1 LATYPTLD
9 AWLEAQQAVHP
20 KSIDL
25 GLARVTKVARALGV
39 DKARCPVL
47 TVGGTNGKGSVVAHS
62 DALLRAAGLSTGV
75 FTSPHLVR
83 YNERICI
90 NGVEATDAELISA
103 FDRIEAARG
112 DTTLTYFEFNALA
125 ALLLF
130 ADRQVDVAILE
141 VGLGG
146 RLDAVNLLDAD
157 VAVVASIGLDH
168 RDWLGDTLEA
178 IGREKAGIFRAGR
191 PAVLGTP
198 DMPASIFEAIDT
210 LGAKAVVAEKNFS
223 WTVHANG
230 AVAPAGAADHASAA
244 SAASAADAS
253 AAGNASA
260 VAPAGAHGAASATGA
275 NAHATTSSVTW
286 NYQGLGIS
294 LEALPPSA
302 LSGAIQFRNASTA
315 LAAVESL
322 GFGQRL
328 TKAVVSHA
336 LRAVKLP
343 GRFHTIPGPVE
354 WILDVA
360 HNEPAARVF
369 ADHLAAH
376 PSNGRTLAVVA
387 ILGDKD
393 SPAIAKL
400 LHPLVDR
407 WIICT
412 IHEPRGLPAAE
423 LARRMKEGA
432 GLADSDIQ
440 LATSVEEGFAAAKAQ
455 AVPGDRVI
463 VCGGFNIVGS
473 AIRWLRL

>member
-1 LATYPTLD
+1 MATHQTLD
-9 AWLEAQQAVHP
+9 AWLEAQQSVHP

-25 GLARVTKVARALGV
+25 GLTRVTKVARALGV
-39 DKARCPVL
+39 DKARCPVI

-62 DALLRAAGLSTGV
+62 DAFLRAAGLATGV

-90 NGVEATDAELISA
+90 NGAEATDAELVSA

-130 ADRQVDVAILE
+130 ADRRVDVAILE

-157 VAVVASIGLDH
+157 VAVVASIGFDH
-168 RDWLGDTLEA
+168 RDWLGDTLQA

-198 DMPASIFEAIDT
+198 EMPASMFEVIES
-210 LGAKAVVAEKNFS
+210 LGAKPVVAEQNFG
-223 WTVHANG
+223 WAVHAKG
-230 AVAPAGAADHASAA
+230 
-244 SAASAADAS
+244 
-253 AAGNASA
+253 
-260 VAPAGAHGAASATGA
+260 
-275 NAHATTSSVTW
+275 W
-286 NYQGLGIS
+286 NYRGVGIF
-294 LEALPPSA
+294 LDGLPPSA
-302 LSGAIQFRNASTA
+302 LGGAIQFRNASTA

-322 GFGQRL
+322 GFGPRL
-328 TKAVVSHA
+328 TKDIVSHA
-336 LRAVKLP
+336 LRSVKLP
-343 GRFHTIPGPVE
+343 GRFQTVPGPVE

-376 PSNGRTLAVVA
+376 PSKGRTIAVVG

-393 SPAIAKL
+393 SAAVASL
-400 LHPLVDR
+400 LHPQVDR

-412 IHEPRGLPAAE
+412 IHEPRGLPAEE
-423 LARRMKEGA
+423 LARRMKAGA
-432 GLADSDIQ
+432 GLADRDIE
-440 LATSVEEGFAAAKAQ
+440 LAASVEEGFVAAKAQ
-455 AVPGDRVI
+455 AVAGDRVI

-473 AIRWLRL
+473 AMRWLRL

>member
-1 LATYPTLD
+1 LGRHETLD
-9 AWLEAQQAVHP
+9 AWLNAQQSVHP

-25 GLARVTKVARALGV
+25 GLTRVTKVARALGV
-39 DKARCPVL
+39 DNAHCPVI
-47 TVGGTNGKGSVVAHS
+47 TVGGTNGKGSIVAHS

-90 NGVEATDAELISA
+90 DGVEVPDAYLVSA

-130 ADRQVDVAILE
+130 ADKRVDVAILE

-157 VAVVASIGLDH
+157 VCVVASIGFDH

-191 PAVLGTP
+191 PAVLGSP
-198 DMPASIFEAIDT
+198 QMPSSIFEVIET
-210 LGAKAVVAEKNFS
+210 LGAKPVVAGKDFT
-223 WTVHANG
+223 WAVHANG
-230 AVAPAGAADHASAA
+230 
-244 SAASAADAS
+244 
-253 AAGNASA
+253 
-260 VAPAGAHGAASATGA
+260 
-275 NAHATTSSVTW
+275 W
-286 NYQGLGIS
+286 NYRGPGLS
-294 LEALPPSA
+294 LEGLPPAA
-302 LSGAIQFRNASTA
+302 LGGAIQFRNAATA
-315 LAAVESL
+315 LAAVGSL
-322 GFGQRL
+322 GYGPRL
-328 TKAVVSHA
+328 THDVVSEA
-336 LRAVKLP
+336 LRAVRLA
-343 GRFHTIPGPVE
+343 GRFHIVPGPVE

-369 ADHLAAH
+369 ADHLAAR
-376 PSNGRTLAVVA
+376 PSSGRTIAVVG

-393 SPAIAKL
+393 SEAIGRL
-400 LHPLVDR
+400 LRPLVDH
-407 WIICT
+407 WILCT
-412 IHEPRGLPAAE
+412 IHEPRGLPAEE
-423 LARRMKEGA
+423 LARRMKLGSAQGDMQRTAPGDLRVDARIELA
-432 GLADSDIQ
+432 GS
-440 LATSVEEGFAAAKAQ
+440 TEEGFAAAKAL

-473 AIRWLRL
+473 ALRWLRVY

>member
-9 AWLEAQQAVHP
+9 AWLEAQQSVHP

-25 GLARVTKVARALGV
+25 GLARITKVARSLGV
-39 DKARCPVL
+39 DKARCPL
-47 TVGGTNGKGSVVAHS
+47 ITVGGTNGKGSVVAHS
-62 DALLRAAGLSTGV
+62 DALLRAAGLSTGA

-83 YNERICI
+83 YNERIRI
-90 NGVEATDAELISA
+90 DGAEATDAELVSA
-103 FDRIEAARG
+103 FERIEAARG

-130 ADRQVDVAILE
+130 ADRKVDVAILE

-146 RLDAVNLLDAD
+146 RLDAVNMLDAD

-198 DMPASIFEAIDT
+198 DMPASIFEVIT
-210 LGAKAVVAEKNFS
+210 TVGAQPVVAEKSFS
-223 WTVHANG
+223 WAVHAST
-230 AVAPAGAADHASAA
+230 AGAAAA
-244 SAASAADAS
+244 QSGGGRGAMPATADV
-253 AAGNASA
+253 GI
-260 VAPAGAHGAASATGA
+260 
-275 NAHATTSSVTW
+275 TW
-286 NYQGLGIS
+286 NYRGLGIS
-294 LEALPPSA
+294 LDGLPPSA
-302 LSGAIQFRNASTA
+302 LGGAIQFRNASTA

-322 GFGQRL
+322 GLGARL
-328 TKAVVSHA
+328 TQDVVSRA
-336 LRAVKLP
+336 LRSVKLP
-343 GRFHTIPGPVE
+343 GRFHTVPGPVE

-376 PSNGRTLAVVA
+376 PSKGRTIAVVG

-393 SPAIAKL
+393 SAAVARL
-400 LHPLVDR
+400 LEPQVDR

-412 IHEPRGLPAAE
+412 IHEPRGLPAEE
-423 LARRMKEGA
+423 LARRMKAGA
-432 GLADSDIQ
+432 GLADGDVE
-440 LATSVEEGFAAAKAQ
+440 LATTVEEGFVAAKAQ

-473 AIRWLRL
+473 ALRWLRL

>member
-9 AWLEAQQAVHP
+9 AWLDAQQSVHP

-25 GLARVTKVARALGV
+25 GLTRATKVARVLGV
-39 DKARCPVL
+39 DKARCPVI

-62 DALLRAAGLSTGV
+62 DAFVRAAGLSTGV

-90 NGVEATDAELISA
+90 DGAEATDAELVGA

-130 ADRQVDVAILE
+130 ADRKVDVAILE

-146 RLDAVNLLDAD
+146 RLDAVNMLDAD
-157 VAVVASIGLDH
+157 VAVVASIGFDH
-168 RDWLGDTLEA
+168 RDWLGDTLDA
-178 IGREKAGIFRAGR
+178 IGREKAGIFRPGR

-198 DMPASIFEAIDT
+198 EMPASIFEAINK

-223 WTVHANG
+223 W
-230 AVAPAGAADHASAA
+230 AVHASAPD
-244 SAASAADAS
+244 DATPRVAGSSPVRS
-253 AAGNASA
+253 AAGNRASD
-260 VAPAGAHGAASATGA
+260 AAS
-275 NAHATTSSVTW
+275 HISW
-286 NYQGLGIS
+286 NYRGLSLS
-294 LEALPPSA
+294 LEGLPPSA
-302 LSGAIQFRNASTA
+302 LGGAIQFRNASTA

-322 GFGQRL
+322 GFGARL
-328 TKAVVSHA
+328 TQDVVSRA
-336 LRAVKLP
+336 LRNVKLA
-343 GRFHTIPGPVE
+343 GRFHCVPGPVE

-369 ADHLAAH
+369 ADHLAARPVH
-376 PSNGRTLAVVA
+376 GRTIAVVG

-393 SPAIAKL
+393 SAAIAQL
-400 LHPLVDR
+400 LHPQVDR

-412 IHEPRGLPAAE
+412 IPEPRGLPAEE
-423 LARRMKEGA
+423 LARRMKAGA
-432 GLADSDIQ
+432 GLADGDIE
-440 LATSVEEGFAAAKAQ
+440 LAASVEEGFAAAKAQ

-473 AIRWLRL
+473 AMRWLRL

>member
-1 LATYPTLD
+1 MASHRNLD
-9 AWLEAQQAVHP
+9 AWLEAQQSVHP

-25 GLARVTKVARALGV
+25 GLTRVTKVARALGV
-39 DKARCPVL
+39 DKARCPVI

-83 YNERICI
+83 YNERICV
-90 NGVEATDAELISA
+90 NGAEATDAELVGA
-103 FDRIEAARG
+103 FDGIEAARG

-130 ADRQVDVAILE
+130 ADRKVDVAVLE

-198 DMPASIFEAIDT
+198 DMPATIFEAIHT
-210 LGAKAVVAEKNFS
+210 LGAKPVVAEKNFG
-223 WTVHANG
+223 WTVHAGGSNG
-230 AVAPAGAADHASAA
+230 DVPGVAGSSPVRSAA
-244 SAASAADAS
+244 S
-253 AAGNASA
+253 
-260 VAPAGAHGAASATGA
+260 GAHG
-275 NAHATTSSVTW
+275 VIW
-286 NYQGLGIS
+286 NYRGVGLS
-294 LEALPPSA
+294 LEGLPPSA
-302 LSGAIQFRNASTA
+302 LAGAIQFRNASTA
-315 LAAVESL
+315 LAAIESL
-322 GFGQRL
+322 GLGARL
-328 TKAVVSHA
+328 TRDVVSSA
-336 LRAVKLP
+336 LRSVKLS
-343 GRFHTIPGPVE
+343 GRFHTVPGPVE

-369 ADHLAAH
+369 ADHLAAR
-376 PSNGRTLAVVA
+376 PSTGRTIAVVG

-393 SPAIAKL
+393 SAAIAQL
-400 LHPLVDR
+400 LKPQVDR

-412 IHEPRGLPAAE
+412 IHEPRGLPAEE
-423 LARRMKEGA
+423 LARRMKAGA
-432 GLADSDIQ
+432 DLPDGDIELA
-440 LATSVEEGFAAAKAQ
+440 ASVEEGFAAAKAL

-473 AIRWLRL
+473 AMRWLRL

>member
-9 AWLEAQQAVHP
+9 AWLDAQNSVHP

-25 GLARVTKVARALGV
+25 GLARVTQVARALGV
-39 DKARCPVL
+39 DKSRCPVI
-47 TVGGTNGKGSVVAHS
+47 TVGGTNGKGSIVAHS
-62 DALLRAAGLSTGV
+62 DAFLRAAGLSTGV

-90 NGVEATDAELISA
+90 NGAEATDAELVAA

-130 ADRQVDVAILE
+130 ADRRVDVAVLE

-146 RLDAVNLLDAD
+146 RLDAVNMLDAD

-168 RDWLGDTLEA
+168 RDWLGDTLDA

-198 DMPASIFEAIDT
+198 DMPASIYDAIQT
-210 LGAKAVVAEKNFS
+210 LGAKPVVAEKNFS
-223 WTVHANG
+223 WTVHASGNSS
-230 AVAPAGAADHASAA
+230 AQARATSSAD
-244 SAASAADAS
+244 
-253 AAGNASA
+253 
-260 VAPAGAHGAASATGA
+260 
-275 NAHATTSSVTW
+275 AHATDTAVSW
-286 NYQGLGIS
+286 NYHGVGIT
-294 LEALPPSA
+294 LEGLPPSA
-302 LSGAIQFRNASTA
+302 LGGAIQFRNASTA

-322 GFGQRL
+322 GLGARL
-328 TKAVVSHA
+328 TKDVVSKA
-336 LRAVKLP
+336 LRSVKLA
-343 GRFHTIPGPVE
+343 GRFHTVPGPVE

-369 ADHLAAH
+369 ADHLAAR
-376 PSNGRTLAVVA
+376 PSKGRTLAVVG

-393 SPAIAKL
+393 SAAIARL

-412 IHEPRGLPAAE
+412 IHEPRGLPAEE
-423 LARRMKEGA
+423 LARRMKAGA
-432 GLADSDIQ
+432 NLADADIE
-440 LATSVEEGFAAAKAQ
+440 LAASVEAGFAAAKAQ

-473 AIRWLRL
+473 AMRWLRL

>member
-1 LATYPTLD
+1 LATPKTLD
-9 AWLEAQQAVHP
+9 AWLEVQQSVHP

-62 DALLRAAGLSTGV
+62 DAFLRAAGFSTGV

-83 YNERICI
+83 YNERICV
-90 NGVEATDAELISA
+90 NGAEATDAELVAA

-130 ADRQVDVAILE
+130 ADRRVDVAILE

-157 VAVVASIGLDH
+157 VAVVASIGFDH
-168 RDWLGDTLEA
+168 RDWLGDTLDA
-178 IGREKAGIFRAGR
+178 IGREKAGIFRPGR

-198 DMPASIFEAIDT
+198 EMPTSIFEAIAT
-210 LGAKAVVAEKNFS
+210 LGAKPVVAQKNFS
-223 WTVHANG
+223 WTVHA
-230 AVAPAGAADHASAA
+230 AG
-244 SAASAADAS
+244 
-253 AAGNASA
+253 
-260 VAPAGAHGAASATGA
+260 
-275 NAHATTSSVTW
+275 W
-286 NYQGLGIS
+286 NYHGVGVA
-294 LEALPPSA
+294 LEGLPPSA
-302 LSGAIQFRNASTA
+302 LGGAIQFRNASTA

-322 GFGQRL
+322 GFGPRL
-328 TKAVVSHA
+328 TKDVVSKA
-336 LRAVKLP
+336 LRSVKLP
-343 GRFHTIPGPVE
+343 GRFHTVPGPVE

-376 PSNGRTLAVVA
+376 PSKGRTLAVVG

-393 SPAIAKL
+393 SAAIASL

-407 WIICT
+407 WIICS
-412 IHEPRGLPAAE
+412 IHEPRGLPAEE
-423 LARRMKEGA
+423 LARRMKAGG
-432 GLADSDIQ
+432 GLADSDIE
-440 LATSVEEGFAAAKAQ
+440 LANSVEEGFAAAKAQ

-473 AIRWLRL
+473 AMRWLRL

>member
-1 LATYPTLD
+1 MATYPTLD
-9 AWLEAQQAVHP
+9 AWLDAQQSVHP

-39 DKARCPVL
+39 DKARCPVI

-62 DALLRAAGLSTGV
+62 DAFLRAAGLSTGV

-90 NGVEATDAELISA
+90 NGAEATDAELVAA

-130 ADRQVDVAILE
+130 ADHKVDVAILE

-146 RLDAVNLLDAD
+146 RLDAVNLIDAD
-157 VAVVASIGLDH
+157 VAVVASIGFDH
-168 RDWLGDTLEA
+168 RDWLGDTLDA

-191 PAVLGTP
+191 PAVLGTRE
-198 DMPASIFEAIDT
+198 MPSSVFDAIKT
-210 LGAKAVVAEKNFS
+210 LGAKPVVAEKNF
-223 WTVHANG
+223 WWALHAI
-230 AVAPAGAADHASAA
+230 APGPGSLRAG
-244 SAASAADAS
+244 ADAS
-253 AAGNASA
+253 AR
-260 VAPAGAHGAASATGA
+260 AADGTTGI
-275 NAHATTSSVTW
+275 SW
-286 NYQGLGIS
+286 NYHGLGIS
-294 LEALPPSA
+294 LNGLPPSA
-302 LSGAIQFRNASTA
+302 LGGAIQFRNASTA

-322 GFGQRL
+322 GFGPRL
-328 TKAVVSHA
+328 TKEVVNSG
-336 LRAVKLP
+336 LRNVKLA
-343 GRFHTIPGPVE
+343 GRFHTVPGPVE

-369 ADHLAAH
+369 ADHLAVR
-376 PSNGRTLAVVA
+376 PSKGRTIAVVG

-393 SPAIAKL
+393 SSAIATL

-412 IHEPRGLPAAE
+412 IHEPRGLPAEE
-423 LARRMKEGA
+423 LARRMKAGA
-432 GLADSDIQ
+432 GLTDSEIE
-440 LATSVEEGFAAAKAQ
+440 LAASVEEGFAAAKAQ

-473 AIRWLRL
+473 AMRWLRL